1 MTPLT
6 LTPLLT
12 WLFMTLKVN
21 KLGVPAGTSE
31 FHVFDIECP
40 LPLPRQ
46 HQIIEAG
53 ARVRVVVSDYTEGEK
68 VTF

>member
-1 MTPLT
+1 MTSLT

-31 FHVFDIECP
+31 FHVFDIECA
-40 LPLPRQ
+40 LTIPRQ
-46 HQIIEAG
+46 HQIIKAG
-53 ARVRVVVSDYTEGEK
+53 VRFRVRVSDFILR
-68 VTF
+68 VRR